1 MRTAE
6 TEGDKHS
13 TLHLEQEEGRFAKG
27 RDEQRLR
34 REMSAGM
41 KPSHRTTRGRG
52 GDS

>member
-34 REMSAGM
+34 RELPADME
-41 KPSHRTTRGRG
+41 PSHRRTRGEG
-52 GDS
+52 GE